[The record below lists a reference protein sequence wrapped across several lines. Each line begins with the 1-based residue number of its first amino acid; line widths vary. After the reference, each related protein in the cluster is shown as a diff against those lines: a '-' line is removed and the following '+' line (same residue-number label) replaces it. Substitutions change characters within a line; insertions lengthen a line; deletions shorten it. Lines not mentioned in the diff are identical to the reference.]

1 MVNRSA
7 KLLTPKQVA
16 QAIGVSESSLKRWC
30 DQGKI
35 PMICTAGGHRRLPLE
50 GVLEFI
56 RASKRSL
63 VDPEAIYLDSRSARA
78 PRSVAAARK
87 AFEAAL
93 IVGDEGTA
101 RQTVLDLFLAG
112 QRLSVIGDEV
122 VARSFHAIGE
132 LWECGEL
139 EVFRERLACR
149 ICSRILAELRGL
161 LSLPKAAAPI
171 ALGGTSAGDFYE
183 LATTLVEL
191 VLRENGWQ
199 ATSLGSS
206 LPLDTLIAAIGEH
219 QPRLFW
225 LSVSYIADDE
235 QFLTD
240 YSALYEAAAGKTALV
255 VGGRALSDSVRRRMK
270 YAAFCDNLQHLET
283 FIATLDAGT
292 ARLPSAEVSP
302 SHQKNG

>member
-1 MVNRSA
+1 MANRAA

-56 RASKRSL
+56 RTSKRSL
-63 VDPEAIYLDSRSARA
+63 VDPEAIYLESRVARA
-78 PRSVAAARK
+78 PRSVPAARK

-93 IVGDEGTA
+93 IAGDEGSA
-101 RQTVLDLFLAG
+101 RQTVLDMFLAG

-122 VARSFHAIGE
+122 IAPSFQAIGE

-149 ICSRILAELRGL
+149 MCSRILAELRGL
-161 LSLPKAAAPI
+161 MPIPKAAAPT
-171 ALGGTSAGDFYE
+171 ALGGTYAGDFYE
-183 LATTLVEL
+183 LATTLAEL

-206 LPLDTLIAAIGEH
+206 LPRDTLIAAIGEH
-219 QPRLFW
+219 RPRLFW
-225 LSVSYIADDE
+225 LSMSYIADEE
-235 QFLTD
+235 QFLSD
-240 YSALYEAAAGKTALV
+240 YAGLYEAAAGKTALV

-283 FIATLDAGT
+283 FIAAFDVGEAS
-292 ARLPSAEVSP
+292 LPSPEVPS
-302 SHQKNG
+302 SHQKDS